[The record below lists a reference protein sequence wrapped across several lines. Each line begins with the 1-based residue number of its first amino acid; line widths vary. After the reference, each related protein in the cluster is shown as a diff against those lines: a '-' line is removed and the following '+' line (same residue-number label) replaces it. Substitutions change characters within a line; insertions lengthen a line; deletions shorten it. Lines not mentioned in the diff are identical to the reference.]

1 MKKLML
7 IAVLL
12 VFASG
17 SAFAAAEWNFYGS
30 ARVSTFYSS
39 FEDDP
44 FAYNSDTLQY
54 SETDNF
60 DMDLNGNARI
70 GANIKVN
77 DDLTARF
84 EYGAKKDNSN
94 IRILWG
100 EWNFGKGKLGVG
112 QHYTPLLFPYS
123 NMVYNIHGKEDGD
136 VNMSS
141 FGMLYGSRKP
151 MVRLKFGNFQIAMV
165 EPRERVF
172 CARTWND
179 KDNDGAYDYTS
190 ASNNETDIRESQPET
205 EVQLPS
211 IQFKYKHD
219 FKAGHIS
226 FAGGYQT
233 FDVTEDNEDF
243 KVESY
248 LMGIGGRVN
257 WGKAY
262 FKANVWGGQNTGNL
276 ADVLTNGNLASTY
289 DAIDSGDSDGS
300 GMGYARYSDGKV
312 LAATQGG
319 VFQQGEVAG
328 VTDVDV
334 LAAML
339 VVGYEIRKGLYVE
352 AGYGYTEAEYDETDS
367 VKDDAET
374 AYIQSTIFLAP
385 GVFITPEIGW
395 YDAKEGRTT
404 TNSTGSE
411 VNSHLTY
418 AGIKWQINF

>member
-1 MKKLML
+1 MKKLM
-7 IAVLL
+7 IVAFLL
-12 VFASG
+12 VFTTG

-30 ARVSTFYSS
+30 ARVSTFYSD
-39 FEDDP
+39 FEADP
-44 FAYNSDTLQY
+44 FDPGEN
-54 SETDNF
+54 TDNF
-60 DMDLNGNARI
+60 EMDLNGNARI
-70 GANIKVN
+70 GANVKVN

-84 EYGAKKDNSN
+84 EYGAKSGDSN

-100 EWNFGKGKLGVG
+100 EWNFGRGKLGIG

-123 NMVYNIHGKEDGD
+123 NQVYNIHGKEDGD

-151 MVRLKFGNFQIAMV
+151 MVRLKFGNFQVAMV

-172 CARTWND
+172 CAFTHND
-179 KDNDGAYDYTS
+179 VDGDGAVPLPDPTG
-190 ASNNETDIRESQPET
+190 EIDLRQSQPDSEIK
-205 EVQLPS
+205 LPS

-219 FKAGHIS
+219 FKAGHVS
-226 FAGGYQT
+226 LAGGYQT
-233 FDVTEDNEDF
+233 FDVTEDNQDF
-243 KVESY
+243 AVESY
-248 LMGIGGRVN
+248 LLGIGGRVN

-276 ADVLTNGNLASTY
+276 ADLLANGNLASTY
-289 DAIDSGDSDGS
+289 DAVSSGDSDGS
-300 GMGYARYSDGKV
+300 GMGYARYSDGSLYNNSPGNSV
-312 LAATQGG
+312 
-319 VFQQGEVAG
+319 GEEAG

-352 AGYGYTEAEYDETDS
+352 AGYGYTEAEFDETDS

-374 AYIQSTIFLAP
+374 AYLQSTIFLAP

-395 YDAKEGRTT
+395 YDAKEGSSSAVYRE
-404 TNSTGSE
+404 TNT
-411 VNSHLTY
+411 HLY
-418 AGIKWQINF
+418 YFGAKWQINF